1 LLSATNK
8 RKRRGAAGKCPAAGC
23 PAGLPPMQF
32 SMGLRK
38 PSVNLYIQSGYI
50 DVSYIRCVNSLSRK
64 LFATTLTELAA
75 IAALAITGFRN
86 PNAAAG
92 IAITL

>member
-1 LLSATNK
+1 VRFN
-8 RKRRGAAGKCPAAGC
+8 
-23 PAGLPPMQF
+23 
-32 SMGLRK
+32 
-38 PSVNLYIQSGYI
+38 
-50 DVSYIRCVNSLSRK
+50 RK

-75 IAALAITGFRN
+75 IAALAITGLKN